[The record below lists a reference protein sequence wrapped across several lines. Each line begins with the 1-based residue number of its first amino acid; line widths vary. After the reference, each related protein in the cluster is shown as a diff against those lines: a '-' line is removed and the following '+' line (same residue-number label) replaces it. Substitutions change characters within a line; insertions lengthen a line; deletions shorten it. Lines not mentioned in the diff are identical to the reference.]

1 MKALK
6 TSHSL
11 LIKRTAFLFLAS
23 FIALATAKESQPVT
37 PFSSSSEASL
47 TALEIGKIYSTSYK
61 LEKEERY
68 EAAIAVLYPVLKN
81 FPTTYTVNYRI
92 GWLSYLSGKYANAL
106 ASYQTA
112 LNVVPSSL
120 EIINSTALVHSAR
133 SDWKK
138 MEISAKKAIE
148 IDYYNYNANLNM
160 LYSLSKQNKWDL
172 VESYSNKMLGI
183 QPSNSQF
190 LFHLGQAYFEKGEHQ
205 KSGALFESVWIL
217 NPYHIQNLE
226 YLKKLKEQ
234 KK

>member
-1 MKALK
+1 MNVIN
-6 TSHSL
+6 
-11 LIKRTAFLFLAS
+11 IKNFFPKQITLLFL
-23 FIALATAKESQPVT
+23 ITTLITLATAEKST
-37 PFSSSSEASL
+37 TIAPFSSSSETSL

-92 GWLSYLSGKYANAL
+92 GWLSYLSGKYTNAL
-106 ASYQTA
+106 ASYQKA
-112 LNVVPSSL
+112 LNVVPTSL

-133 SDWKK
+133 SNWKK
-138 MEISAKKAIE
+138 MEITAKKAIE

-160 LYSLSKQNKWDL
+160 LYSLTKQNKWDL

-183 QPSNSQF
+183 LPSNSQF

-234 KK
+234 KQ